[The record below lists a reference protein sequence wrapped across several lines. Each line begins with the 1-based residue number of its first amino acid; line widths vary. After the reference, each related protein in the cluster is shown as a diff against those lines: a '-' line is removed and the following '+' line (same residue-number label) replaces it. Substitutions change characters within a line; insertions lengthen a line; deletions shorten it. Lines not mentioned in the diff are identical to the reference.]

1 MPERREPLQVR
12 FDEAAGRWVVLATV
26 LGSSLAMLDATVVNV
41 ALERIGTDL
50 GADLAALQWTLSSYS
65 LTLASLILLGGSLG
79 DRFGRRR
86 VFIIGTAWFAIASA
100 LCGLAPNVATLVAA
114 RALQGIGGALL
125 TPGSLAIISASFT
138 REDRPRAIGAWSGF
152 GGIAG
157 AIGPL
162 VGGWLVDV
170 WSWRLVFLVNLPLA
184 AVVIAVAL
192 RHVPES
198 RDPEAGR
205 RLDVPGAVLGS
216 LGLAGLTYGSIAAG
230 KEGGNP
236 MVVATGAAGV
246 LALVGFVLV
255 ERQSPCPLVPLGL
268 FASRQFTVANLFT
281 FTTYAALGAV
291 FFLLVLDLQVVGGY
305 DPLAAG
311 LSMVPVTAVM
321 LALSPSSGALAQ
333 RIGPKLQLTVG
344 PLAAAAGLLLTQRIG
359 PGASYPTVVLPAVT
373 LFGLGL
379 AALVAPLTA
388 TVLAAAPA
396 ARVGVASAVNNAVA
410 RTGGLLAVSLLPAL
424 AGLTGHD
431 YRNPDAFAAGYR
443 NAMLVNAGMLGL
455 AGFVAAVGIR
465 NQVPQAA
472 PERGL
477 PPLEQKLTHCYTCPV
492 EGPRLETIQ
501 PVREERAVEP

>member
-1 MPERREPLQVR
+1 MPERREALQVR

-50 GADLAALQWTLSSYS
+50 GADLAALQWTLSGYS

-125 TPGSLAIISASFT
+125 TPGSLAVISASFT

-170 WSWRLVFLVNLPLA
+170 WSWRLVFFVNLPLA

-255 ERQSPCPLVPLGL
+255 ERQSPYPLVPPGL
-268 FASRQFTVANLFT
+268 VAARQFTVANLVPVTT
-281 FTTYAALGAV
+281 FAALG
-291 FFLLVLDLQVVGGY
+291 
-305 DPLAAG
+305 
-311 LSMVPVTAVM
+311 
-321 LALSPSSGALAQ
+321 
-333 RIGPKLQLTVG
+333 
-344 PLAAAAGLLLTQRIG
+344 
-359 PGASYPTVVLPAVT
+359 
-373 LFGLGL
+373 
-379 AALVAPLTA
+379 
-388 TVLAAAPA
+388 
-396 ARVGVASAVNNAVA
+396 GVASAVNNAAA

-477 PPLEQKLTHCYTCPV
+477 PPPEQKLTHCYTCPV

-501 PVREERAVEP
+501 PVREERAVKP

>member
-12 FDEAAGRWVVLATV
+12 FDEAAGRWVLLATV

-230 KEGGNP
+230 KAGGNP

-255 ERQSPCPLVPLGL
+255 ERQRP
-268 FASRQFTVANLFT
+268 
-281 FTTYAALGAV
+281 
-291 FFLLVLDLQVVGGY
+291 
-305 DPLAAG
+305 
-311 LSMVPVTAVM
+311 
-321 LALSPSSGALAQ
+321 
-333 RIGPKLQLTVG
+333 
-344 PLAAAAGLLLTQRIG
+344 
-359 PGASYPTVVLPAVT
+359 YPTVVLPAVT
-373 LFGLGL
+373 LFGVGL

-410 RTGGLLAVSLLPAL
+410 RTGGLLAVSLLPGL